1 MDNKKIIIVLAV
13 VVIILAIMTGF
24 LALNSYKEV
33 NEDFVQFPTPNEK
46 VKFSGTYLG
55 PYGGIWNVDKSSGV
69 IQVGNAYAIVNTDK
83 LQGMEGE
90 TVTVKGYFVNDK
102 VESSTVQINGKFI
115 NGESFCIQEVL

>member
-13 VVIILAIMTGF
+13 VVIILAIMSGF

-55 PYGGIWNVDKSSGV
+55 PYGGIWNVDQSSGV

>member
-1 MDNKKIIIVLAV
+1 MD
-13 VVIILAIMTGF
+13 
-24 LALNSYKEV
+24 
-33 NEDFVQFPTPNEK
+33 Q
-46 VKFSGTYLG
+46 
-55 PYGGIWNVDKSSGV
+55 SSGV

>member
-1 MDNKKIIIVLAV
+1 MDNKKIIIIMAV

-55 PYGGIWNVDKSSGV
+55 PYGGIWNVDQSSGV

>member
-55 PYGGIWNVDKSSGV
+55 PYGGIWNVDQSSGV
-69 IQVGNAYAIVNTDK
+69 IQVGNAYVIVNTDK

>member
-55 PYGGIWNVDKSSGV
+55 PYGGIWNVDQSSGV

>member
-13 VVIILAIMTGF
+13 VVIILAIITGF

-55 PYGGIWNVDKSSGV
+55 PYGGIWNVDQSSGV

>member
-1 MDNKKIIIVLAV
+1 MDNKNIIIVLAV

-24 LALNSYKEV
+24 LVLNSYKEV

-55 PYGGIWNVDKSSGV
+55 PYGGIWNVDQSSGV
-69 IQVGNAYAIVNTDK
+69 IQVGNAYVIVNTDK
-83 LQGMEGE
+83 LEGMEGE

-102 VESSTVQINGKFI
+102 VESSTVQINGKFV
-115 NGESFCIQEVL
+115 NGESFCIEEVL

>member
-13 VVIILAIMTGF
+13 VVIILAIITGF
-24 LALNSYKEV
+24 LALNSYKDV

-55 PYGGIWNVDKSSGV
+55 PYGGIWNVDQSSGV